1 MLSIVANSI
10 ITFCLLL
17 SVRFMTLKG
26 NPVESEREQYLTVE
40 KAVATRHGGEITY
53 VLLHN
58 QVIDFPHLRML
69 PRHFTNLTVC
79 CHISYKTAV
88 IFIALLC

>member
-1 MLSIVANSI
+1 
-10 ITFCLLL
+10 
-17 SVRFMTLKG
+17 MTLKG

-40 KAVATRHGGEITY
+40 KAATARHGGEITY
-53 VLLHN
+53 VLLRN

-69 PRHFTNLTVC
+69 PRHFIKLKAC

-88 IFIALLC
+88 ILVALLCLVFCKEIP